1 MPATSIDTFAPASEI
16 TSTQKPFSKRFFDKN
31 NAVQRG
37 IYFKVLFGG
46 VFSVILVIF
55 TIFPIFWGA
64 LWKIPVRNLDGWVVC
79 FPFADEH
86 FLEDFDGGFIG
97 QTVVEALTAE
107 QMGSL
112 DKITWT
118 AIPPDQFPD
127 GLDQLANAVREEK
140 TWAAI
145 AIHAGSTARLQASYM
160 TPNASYDGSEAIT
173 IYGDEARNENA

>member
-46 VFSVILVIF
+46 
-55 TIFPIFWGA
+55 
-64 LWKIPVRNLDGWVVC
+64 
-79 FPFADEH
+79 
-86 FLEDFDGGFIG
+86 DFDGGFIG

-118 AIPPDQFPD
+118 AIPPNQFPD
-127 GLDQLANAVREEK
+127 GLDQLADAVREEK